1 MKRHIDAKN
10 RGADSAGLSRN
21 GSGWLRLSIGHFGSD
36 QDTAIFAVMTKIE
49 DIEKAVEQLSPDDLA
64 KFREWFEEFDA
75 RIFDAKIERDAKA
88 GKLDKLMAEA
98 RANHAAGRREE
109 F

>member
-1 MKRHIDAKN
+1 MQVVA
-10 RGADSAGLSRN
+10 
-21 GSGWLRLSIGHFGSD
+21 FGSELD
-36 QDTAIFAVMTKIE
+36 AAIVSLMTKIE
-49 DIEKAVEQLSPDDLA
+49 DIEKAVEQLSAEELA

-75 RIFDAKIERDAKA
+75 RLFDAKIERDAKA

-98 RANHAAGRREE
+98 RANHADGRREE